1 MKIDVIITTHNE
13 RAYMANTDIMI
24 DLETLATT
32 PDATILTIGAV
43 KFDPFGSE
51 IKEPKMDSF
60 YVKVDLDSCD
70 RIGLTTND
78 DTIAWWANQSK
89 EAQEAA
95 FDPDGRIDIE
105 EAFAQLYKFCWGAKR
120 VWANGSCF
128 DIIICEHVFRK
139 IGRAIPWSFWEV
151 RDVRTA
157 FDLGIN
163 PQRPPVTAHHA
174 LEDAWNQA
182 VGIQN
187 VYNTLRTSTT
197 SAGNYITPFA
207 RER

>member
-1 MKIDVIITTHNE
+1 ML
-13 RAYMANTDIMI
+13 TDIMI
-24 DLETLATT
+24 DLETLNTT

-43 KFDPFGSE
+43 KFDPFGQE
-51 IKEPKMDSF
+51 LKDPRMDSF
-60 YVKVDLDSCD
+60 YAKVDLDSCD
-70 RIGLTTND
+70 RIGLTTSD

-89 EAQEAA
+89 EAQAAA
-95 FDPDGRIDIE
+95 FDTEGRVDIE
-105 EAFAQLYKFCWGAKR
+105 EVFARLYKFCWGAKR
-120 VWANGSCF
+120 VWSNGATF

-139 IGRAIPWSFWEV
+139 INRACPWKFWEI

-197 SAGNYITPFA
+197 SEGKYIAPFA
-207 RER
+207 NQR

>member
-1 MKIDVIITTHNE
+1 M
-13 RAYMANTDIMI
+13 NTDIMI
-24 DLETLATT
+24 DLETLATST
-32 PDATILTIGAV
+32 DAAILTIGAV

-51 IKEPKMDSF
+51 LKEPAMDSF
-60 YVKVDLDSCD
+60 YCKVDLDSCD
-70 RIGLTTND
+70 ELGLVTND

-89 EAQEAA
+89 EAQAAA
-95 FDPDGRIDIE
+95 FDPDGRIHIRD
-105 EAFAQLYKFCWGAKR
+105 AFQQLYKFCWGAKR
-120 VWANGSCF
+120 VWSNGVGF
-128 DIIICEHVFRK
+128 DIIICEHVFK
-139 IGRAIPWSFWEV
+139 KLNKAVPWKFWET

-197 SAGNYITPFA
+197 SGGTYIAPFA
-207 RER
+207 NQR

>member
-1 MKIDVIITTHNE
+1 M
-13 RAYMANTDIMI
+13 NTDIMI
-24 DLETLATT
+24 DLETLNTT

-51 IKEPKMDSF
+51 IKEPAMDSF
-60 YVKVDLDSCD
+60 YCKVDLDSCD
-70 RIGLTTND
+70 RIGLTTSD
-78 DTIAWWANQSK
+78 DTIAWWAGQSK

-95 FDPDGRIDIE
+95 FDPEGRIDIE
-105 EAFAQLYKFCWGAKR
+105 DAFQQLYKFCWGAKR
-120 VWANGSCF
+120 VWSNGSCF
-128 DIIICEHVFRK
+128 DIIICENVFRR
-139 IGRAIPWSFWEV
+139 INRAVPWKFWEV

-197 SAGNYITPFA
+197 YSGEMLSPFA
-207 RER
+207 NQR

>member
-1 MKIDVIITTHNE
+1 MLS
-13 RAYMANTDIMI
+13 DIMI
-24 DLETLATT
+24 DLETLNTT
-32 PDATILTIGAV
+32 PDASILTIGAV
-43 KFDPFGSE
+43 KFDPFGQE
-51 IKEPKMDSF
+51 LKEPKMDSF
-60 YVKVDLDSCD
+60 YVKVDLDSCN

-78 DTIAWWANQSK
+78 DTIAWWANQSQA
-89 EAQEAA
+89 AQDAA

-105 EAFAQLYKFCWGAKR
+105 DAFARLYKFCWGAKR
-120 VWANGSCF
+120 VWANGACF

-139 IGRAIPWSFWEV
+139 INRACPWKFWEV

-157 FDLGIN
+157 FDLGID
-163 PQRPPVTAHHA
+163 PKRPPVTAHHA

-197 SAGNYITPFA
+197 TEGKYIAPFA
-207 RER
+207 NQR

>member
-1 MKIDVIITTHNE
+1 
-13 RAYMANTDIMI
+13 MI
-24 DLETLATT
+24 DLETLNTT

-51 IKEPKMDSF
+51 LKEPKMDSF

-89 EAQEAA
+89 EAQAAA
-95 FDPDGRIDIE
+95 FDPDGRIQIE
-105 EAFAQLYKFCWGAKR
+105 DAFAQLYKFCWGAKR

-139 IGRAIPWSFWEV
+139 IGKAIPWSFWEV

-197 SAGNYITPFA
+197 SAGNYIAPFA

>member
-1 MKIDVIITTHNE
+1 
-13 RAYMANTDIMI
+13 MALTDIMI
-24 DLETLATT
+24 DLETLATS
-32 PDATILTIGAV
+32 PDAAILTIGAV
-43 KFDPFGSE
+43 KFDPFGRELSE
-51 IKEPKMDSF
+51 PNMESF
-60 YVKVDLDSCD
+60 YCKIDQDSCD
-70 RIGLTTND
+70 KHGLVVND
-78 DTIAWWANQSK
+78 DTVAWWANQSK
-89 EAQEAA
+89 EAQDAA
-95 FDPDGRIDIE
+95 FDPEGRISLED
-105 EAFAQLYKFCWGAKR
+105 AFQQLYKFCWGAKR
-120 VWANGSCF
+120 VWSNGSCF

-139 IGRAIPWSFWEV
+139 VGRAIPWKFWEV

-197 SAGNYITPFA
+197 VDGAYINPFA
-207 RER
+207 KTN